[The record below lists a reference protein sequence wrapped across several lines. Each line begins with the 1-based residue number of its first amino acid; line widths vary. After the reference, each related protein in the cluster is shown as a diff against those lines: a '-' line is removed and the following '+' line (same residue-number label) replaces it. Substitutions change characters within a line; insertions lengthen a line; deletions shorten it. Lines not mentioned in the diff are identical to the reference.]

1 MSIIC
6 QCEQL
11 IREIVNEIT
20 RKENYDK
27 AFLLY
32 VTKRLKF
39 ENEEGW
45 ISLCSLMDVI
55 GDTELAKKHFF
66 NYGIDGPTKIL
77 DYGEQYLRL
86 YGILNALYLQKSAIY
101 EFLELVKIRHI
112 KTIKQEINSLSIIKL
127 RNILGSHTV
136 DYIQDGKKSSYQFQR
151 GSLSNRKIAIMD
163 SKNNIEEFD
172 LKESFHEYNKT
183 VENILIQGIEKF
195 INTIHKNGDGKRK
208 YFINIIDL
216 IKFQQQGGIVINK
229 NVINGYY

>member
-11 IREIVNEIT
+11 IREIVYEIT

-27 AFLLY
+27 PFLLY

-86 YGILNALYLQKSAIY
+86 YGILNALYLQKSAIF
-101 EFLELVKIRHI
+101 EFLELLYDKKKFFHLGRFRQDKFTKAQV
-112 KTIKQEINSLSIIKL
+112 EANL
-127 RNILGSHTV
+127 RISFEQSRKSES
-136 DYIQDGKKSSYQFQR
+136 YFKKCYLFIPPALFNQYVSRVAAGPPLPLCGAQR
-151 GSLSNRKIAIMD
+151 RD
-163 SKNNIEEFD
+163 Q
-172 LKESFHEYNKT
+172 HR
-183 VENILIQGIEKF
+183 QGQLQLDEGARRRDVF
-195 INTIHKNGDGKRK
+195 AGAGP
-208 YFINIIDL
+208 
-216 IKFQQQGGIVINK
+216 
-229 NVINGYY
+229 

>member
-11 IREIVNEIT
+11 IREIVNDIT

-27 AFLLY
+27 PFLLY

-45 ISLCSLMDVI
+45 IILCSLMDLI

-86 YGILNALYLQKSAIY
+86 YGILNALYLQKSAIF
-101 EFLELVKIRHI
+101 EFLELVKIPKI
-112 KTIKQEINSLSIIKL
+112 KNFRQEINSLNIIKL

-136 DYIQDGKKSSYQFQR
+136 DYIQNGKKSSYQFQR
-151 GSLSNRKIAIMD
+151 GSLLNRKIAIID
-163 SKNNIEEFD
+163 SRNNIEEFD
-172 LKESFHEYNKT
+172 LNESINEYNKS
-183 VENILIQGIEKF
+183 VENILIQGVEKF
-195 INTIHKNGDGKRK
+195 INTIHKNGNTKRN

-216 IKFQQQGGIVINK
+216 IKVQQQGGIVISK
-229 NVINGYY
+229 NMINGNY